1 MNSLFE
7 GTKNTRAIL
16 KDSLRYI
23 RSDVPAVITDKE
35 RQWLIDNG
43 VLTIIDLRDESERL
57 QKPCPL
63 ENDSSFRYLKMPV
76 SGGNTVPAAPEDVS
90 ASYMRMADATM
101 EHIIDTIMG
110 ARTNVLYFSNAGKD
124 RTGVVSA
131 IILHR
136 LGYDRSYISGDYVL
150 SGENL
155 KDELE
160 SYARK
165 SPDIRIDVITPR
177 AEYIEDFLD
186 MYRKS
191 EVQ

>member
-76 SGGNTVPAAPEDVS
+76 TGGNTVPAAPEDVS
-90 ASYMRMADATM
+90 ESYLRMADATM

-110 ARTNVLYFSNAGKD
+110 ARTNVLYFCNAGKD

-136 LGYDRSYISGDYVL
+136 LGYDRSYIAGDYVL

-165 SPDIRIDVITPR
+165 SSDIRIDVITPR